1 MKTGFRFSALP
12 ALLLALLLLA
22 GTTRLLAQEAPGTE
36 LRGAWIHAP
45 QGISGWGWDA
55 TVKALADNGFNALF
69 ANLSWTAS
77 SDYPSQVSS
86 HHPSLKQKD
95 GSTRDLLQECLDAC
109 RKYGVQLHVWV
120 VVCNMGEHTPAAVKK
135 RYQDAG
141 RTQLDK
147 DGNQSD
153 YLAPQIPEN
162 RKLLQDVV
170 VEIARKYPEVS
181 GIHLDYIRYPL
192 GDYDCSPRARKDFEM
207 SLGRA
212 VPSWPVD
219 VLPGGA
225 LRKEYRQWC
234 RQNVT
239 ELVRAA
245 RQALRAAS
253 PRTALSAA
261 TYGWEEG
268 AMESVAQDANQWV
281 REGLIDFL
289 CPMNYSG
296 KPQEP
301 AGWLAVQQQRVAGR
315 IPIYSGLANYMCE
328 SVEVLRQEIRDARA
342 LGAEGFICFQLKEP
356 FARDW
361 LPEIGKNETAAKAPA
376 PQNWGVPRPQWSWQ
390 GGVWH
395 DPPWYFF
402 WQDAGWTPLV
412 CQAVFLTRVPVER
425 QRRMHPVLALDG
437 VERPASAREIS
448 VEWLDEYT
456 LRLSFAPEK
465 PGGYQWTLVESDFDP
480 QDPAKTRL
488 WRSSSFVWKAKK

>member
-1 MKTGFRFSALP
+1 MKAGLRPASLP
-12 ALLLALLLLA
+12 ALLLVLALLVCA
-22 GTTRLLAQEAPGTE
+22 ARSPAQEAPGTE
-36 LRGAWIHAP
+36 LRGAWIHSP
-45 QGISGWGWDA
+45 HGIAGWGWDA

-77 SDYPSQVSS
+77 SDYPSQVSAP
-86 HHPSLKQKD
+86 HPSLRQKD
-95 GSTRDLLQECLDAC
+95 GTTRDLLRECLDAC
-109 RKYGVQLHVWV
+109 QKYGVQLHVWV
-120 VVCNMGEHTPAAVKK
+120 VACNMGEHTPPAVKK
-135 RYQDAG
+135 RYQEAG

-147 DGNQSD
+147 EGSQSD

-170 VEIARKYPEVS
+170 VEIARQYPEVS

-192 GDYDCSPRARKDFEM
+192 GDYDCSPRARKDFEA

-212 VPSWPVD
+212 VSSWPAD

-225 LRKEYRQWC
+225 LRREYRQWC

-239 ELVRAA
+239 DLVRAV

-315 IPIYSGLANYMCE
+315 VPIYSGLANYMCE

-361 LPEIGKNETAAKAPA
+361 LPEIGKNETAEHAAAPG
-376 PQNWGVPRPQWSWQ
+376 NWGVPRPQWSWQ
-390 GGVWH
+390 GGTWR

-402 WQDAGWTPLV
+402 WQKEGWTPLV
-412 CQAVFLTRVPVER
+412 CQATFPTRVPAER
-425 QRRMHPVLALDG
+425 QRRMQPVLSLDG
-437 VERPASAREIS
+437 VEQPVGAREAS

-456 LRLSFAPEK
+456 VRCSVIPEK
-465 PGGYQWTLVESDFDP
+465 AGAYQWHLRETGFDP
-480 QDPAKTRL
+480 ADPGRIRVWHSSACL
-488 WRSSSFVWKAKK
+488 WQAKK